1 MIHYTIT
8 AAILIALIGAL
19 VENRKMRKELNE
31 SQLSA
36 EALKQTLRCM
46 TRRTMLQHQAQCEAS
61 RKGWETRRAK
71 RLGERL
77 PIEGGQV

>member
-1 MIHYTIT
+1 MIHYAIT

-19 VENRKMRKELNE
+19 VENIRLRKEL
-31 SQLSA
+31 
-36 EALKQTLRCM
+36 
-46 TRRTMLQHQAQCEAS
+46 EAS

-77 PIEGGQV
+77 PIAKWSDPPNAQHDAGGKGGGK